1 MAILSIISKLS
12 HAYVLDLSII
22 LIVLWCGYFTIIL
35 LSYRYFQRVK
45 DLHKRVRR
53 NFKLLDAVIKD
64 VEDVSESGR
73 KIDEKPNQLRDS
85 QLKSGATLQLGD
97 AGRDWVERT
106 KTVVRM
112 VKACD
117 ETYQKLS
124 ERRKFLKWV
133 YSGFT
138 DFNEIRGL
146 DAKLGLIR
154 AEIQYQLWDNHK
166 EICKSLDL
174 SRSIVRSLQDRPI
187 VEQNSF
193 TYKQAAPTV
202 SIEWD
207 FKVLI
212 TTKRGLVPDEQ
223 KEMEY
228 LIMFQ
233 LHLLHAFLRDLEGL
247 SLESETEKAWVEE
260 AEHILSELQHDIHSI
275 QKTAHR
281 VRWLPYFRNW
291 MARRQ
296 LRERF
301 GHSKKWL
308 RQLMLKKYWFGLK
321 FIRRVPSKSVRP
333 SPQNQTQQQAT
344 RTDDKEILDLLDQFH
359 KQLNLEK
366 PKVHSRLKKLADSF
380 NEVHRLLIGTN
391 KGAVEGMENS
401 RKAWKEQMKIIVKD
415 AITSLSLASQSQKS
429 NSRRAWK
436 DQMKIIVKD
445 AITSLSPTSESQ
457 NRNSKMAWKDQVKI
471 IVKDAITYVSPAS
484 QSQKSNTIHKDTDDH
499 PWQKFSAEIE
509 RFEQAIDFLSLS
521 IEECRIEL
529 REETNSVVG
538 LEEDVHEMVS
548 RLTANRSTEH
558 FSTLSIVGMEGIG
571 KTTLA
576 KVVFNHKAIKNHFE
590 CRYWVSLPDHIVDH
604 KNLLLSI
611 LAKEVMPNHDENEN
625 EKDYSFKEVKD
636 FLKAKKYLLVLDKIS
651 NKETW
656 DTLIEA
662 FRDSKN
668 GSRILLTT
676 RDKSVASHA
685 GSPSFEPYQ
694 IQLRNKNQSW
704 VLFTQM
710 VRFQPKPSQPDQL
723 SSELKNLAEKVVK
736 RCGGLPL
743 CILSHG
749 YLLSGKEVSTKELSR
764 VLEHVSPYQTPWSD
778 NLETNGKDLPPHLKK
793 CLSYYAQFP
802 RDYEISDRRL
812 AALWV
817 AEGMVKRSSDQE
829 EESLKSVAEKYL
841 AELIRRNLVQI
852 VDGTLNR
859 KFETCFFPA
868 TLRQLWLREHPS
880 SGLDQ
885 QVLYYSFESSS
896 HGHDDGDGDGIKSPN
911 ILQNCRNP
919 RSMLCFDSR
928 EGDTPGE
935 DIGIF
940 LQKHIA
946 SGHLLQLKV
955 LDLEHV
961 FRPQLPK
968 NIGKL
973 IHLTYLGLRWTFLDS
988 IPPSIG
994 KLVNLET
1001 LDVKHSYIRTL
1012 PSSIWKLEKLQHLY
1026 MSDICRS
1033 KIEHQP
1039 KAKLIFH
1046 EPNTNFLQ
1054 NLELLRGAFIDK
1066 DSLLKDALKKMK
1078 KLQILD
1084 LAFQLE
1090 VSEQNDL
1097 SESLEE
1103 LQHLQELTLKSI
1115 DEMGQPQDL
1124 HVKHLS
1130 CLVNLSTL
1138 YLFGKLMNPSIIIN
1152 LSGIPQSLTEL
1163 TLSASELSDD
1173 PMPKL
1178 EKLHNLR
1185 SLCFYHGSYT
1195 GKKMVCSNG
1204 GFPELHVLKFWMLQE
1219 LEEWN
1224 VQEHAMPSLKRLEIR
1239 SCKKLK
1245 VPTNHELRHLKSLR
1259 ELKLKD
1265 MPVEFTKSIEKNK
1278 ELIWGD
1284 IAFFPVII
1292 TE

>member
-1 MAILSIISKLS
+1 
-12 HAYVLDLSII
+12 
-22 LIVLWCGYFTIIL
+22 
-35 LSYRYFQRVK
+35 
-45 DLHKRVRR
+45 
-53 NFKLLDAVIKD
+53 
-64 VEDVSESGR
+64 
-73 KIDEKPNQLRDS
+73 
-85 QLKSGATLQLGD
+85 
-97 AGRDWVERT
+97 
-106 KTVVRM
+106 
-112 VKACD
+112 
-117 ETYQKLS
+117 
-124 ERRKFLKWV
+124 
-133 YSGFT
+133 
-138 DFNEIRGL
+138 
-146 DAKLGLIR
+146 
-154 AEIQYQLWDNHK
+154 
-166 EICKSLDL
+166 
-174 SRSIVRSLQDRPI
+174 
-187 VEQNSF
+187 
-193 TYKQAAPTV
+193 
-202 SIEWD
+202 
-207 FKVLI
+207 
-212 TTKRGLVPDEQ
+212 
-223 KEMEY
+223 
-228 LIMFQ
+228 
-233 LHLLHAFLRDLEGL
+233 
-247 SLESETEKAWVEE
+247 
-260 AEHILSELQHDIHSI
+260 
-275 QKTAHR
+275 
-281 VRWLPYFRNW
+281 
-291 MARRQ
+291 
-296 LRERF
+296 
-301 GHSKKWL
+301 
-308 RQLMLKKYWFGLK
+308 
-321 FIRRVPSKSVRP
+321 
-333 SPQNQTQQQAT
+333 
-344 RTDDKEILDLLDQFH
+344 
-359 KQLNLEK
+359 
-366 PKVHSRLKKLADSF
+366 
-380 NEVHRLLIGTN
+380 
-391 KGAVEGMENS
+391 
-401 RKAWKEQMKIIVKD
+401 
-415 AITSLSLASQSQKS
+415 
-429 NSRRAWK
+429 
-436 DQMKIIVKD
+436 
-445 AITSLSPTSESQ
+445 
-457 NRNSKMAWKDQVKI
+457 MAWKDQVKI
-471 IVKDAITYVSPAS
+471 IVKDTITYVSPAS
-484 QSQKSNTIHKDTDDH
+484 QSRKSNTTHKDTDDH
-499 PWQKFSAEIE
+499 PWQKFSAEIG

-521 IEECRIEL
+521 IEECHIEL

-538 LEEDVHEMVS
+538 LEED
-548 RLTANRSTEH
+548 
-558 FSTLSIVGMEGIG
+558 
-571 KTTLA
+571 
-576 KVVFNHKAIKNHFE
+576 
-590 CRYWVSLPDHIVDH
+590 
-604 KNLLLSI
+604 
-611 LAKEVMPNHDENEN
+611 
-625 EKDYSFKEVKD
+625 EVKD

-676 RDKSVASHA
+676 RDKSVASHP
-685 GSPSFEPYQ
+685 GSPFDPYQ

-710 VRFQPKPSQPDQL
+710 VRFQPEPSQPDQL

-764 VLEHVSPYQTPWSD
+764 VLEHVVHTKHHGRITWKQMEKTY
-778 NLETNGKDLPPHLKK
+778 
-793 CLSYYAQFP
+793 
-802 RDYEISDRRL
+802 YEISDRRL

-852 VDGTLNR
+852 VDGTLNQ
-859 KFETCFFPA
+859 KFERCFFPA

-885 QVLYYSFESSS
+885 RVLYYSFESSS

-911 ILQNCRNP
+911 IMQNCSNP

-946 SGHLLQLKV
+946 SGHPLQLKV

-973 IHLTYLGLRWTFLDS
+973 IHLTYLGLRWTFLES

-1039 KAKLIFH
+1039 KAKLIYH

-1066 DSLLKDALKKMK
+1066 DSPFKDALKKMK

-1103 LQHLQELTLKSI
+1103 LQHLQELTSKSI
-1115 DEMGQPQDL
+1115 DEMGRPQDL

-1152 LSGIPQSLTEL
+1152 LSGIPQSLTDL
-1163 TLSASELSDD
+1163 TLSASGLSDD

-1265 MPVEFTKSIEKNK
+1265 MPVEFKKSIEKNK

-1284 IAFFPVII
+1284 IAFFPVNI
-1292 TE
+1292 T

>member
-22 LIVLWCGYFTIIL
+22 LIVLWYGYFSIIL

-45 DLHKRVRR
+45 DDHKRVIRS
-53 NFKLLDAVIKD
+53 FKLLDAVIKD
-64 VEDVSESGR
+64 VEDVSETGR

-154 AEIQYQLWDNHK
+154 AEIHYQLWDNHK

-193 TYKQAAPTV
+193 TYKRAAPTV

-212 TTKRGLVPDEQ
+212 TNNRGLVPDEQ

-260 AEHILSELQHDIHSI
+260 AEHILGELQDDIHSI

-301 GHSKKWL
+301 GHSKKRL
-308 RQLMLKKYWFGLK
+308 RQLMLKKYWFGLT

-344 RTDDKEILDLLDQFH
+344 RNDDKEILDLLEQFH

-415 AITSLSLASQSQKS
+415 AITSLSLASQSKKS

-457 NRNSKMAWKDQVKI
+457 NSNSKMAWKDQVKI

-484 QSQKSNTIHKDTDDH
+484 QSQKSNTTHKDTDDH

-509 RFEQAIDFLSLS
+509 REIERFEQAIDILSLS

-548 RLTANRSTEH
+548 RLTANSSTEH

-611 LAKEVMPNHDENEN
+611 LAKVVMPNHDENEN

-685 GSPSFEPYQ
+685 GSPNPYQ

-710 VRFQPKPSQPDQL
+710 VRFQPEPSQPDQL

-749 YLLSGKEVSTKELSR
+749 YLLSGKQVSTKELSR
-764 VLEHVSPYQTPWSD
+764 VLEHV
-778 NLETNGKDLPPHLKK
+778 
-793 CLSYYAQFP
+793 
-802 RDYEISDRRL
+802 RRL

-852 VDGTLNR
+852 VDGTLNQ
-859 KFETCFFPA
+859 KFRDMLLPCYSST
-868 TLRQLWLREHPS
+868 TLVARASKFGLRS
-880 SGLDQ
+880 A
-885 QVLYYSFESSS
+885 
-896 HGHDDGDGDGIKSPN
+896 
-911 ILQNCRNP
+911 
-919 RSMLCFDSR
+919 
-928 EGDTPGE
+928 GDTPGE

-946 SGHLLQLKV
+946 SGHLLQLKIRIV
-955 LDLEHV
+955 L
-961 FRPQLPK
+961 F
-968 NIGKL
+968 
-973 IHLTYLGLRWTFLDS
+973 
-988 IPPSIG
+988 
-994 KLVNLET
+994 
-1001 LDVKHSYIRTL
+1001 
-1012 PSSIWKLEKLQHLY
+1012 
-1026 MSDICRS
+1026 
-1033 KIEHQP
+1033 
-1039 KAKLIFH
+1039 
-1046 EPNTNFLQ
+1046 
-1054 NLELLRGAFIDK
+1054 
-1066 DSLLKDALKKMK
+1066 KDALKKMK

-1115 DEMGQPQDL
+1115 DEMGRPQDL

-1163 TLSASELSDD
+1163 TLSASGLSDD

-1265 MPVEFTKSIEKNK
+1265 MPVEFKKSIEKNK

-1284 IAFFPVII
+1284 IAFFHVNI
-1292 TE
+1292 T

>member
-1 MAILSIISKLS
+1 
-12 HAYVLDLSII
+12 
-22 LIVLWCGYFTIIL
+22 
-35 LSYRYFQRVK
+35 
-45 DLHKRVRR
+45 
-53 NFKLLDAVIKD
+53 
-64 VEDVSESGR
+64 
-73 KIDEKPNQLRDS
+73 
-85 QLKSGATLQLGD
+85 
-97 AGRDWVERT
+97 
-106 KTVVRM
+106 
-112 VKACD
+112 
-117 ETYQKLS
+117 
-124 ERRKFLKWV
+124 
-133 YSGFT
+133 
-138 DFNEIRGL
+138 
-146 DAKLGLIR
+146 
-154 AEIQYQLWDNHK
+154 
-166 EICKSLDL
+166 
-174 SRSIVRSLQDRPI
+174 
-187 VEQNSF
+187 
-193 TYKQAAPTV
+193 
-202 SIEWD
+202 
-207 FKVLI
+207 
-212 TTKRGLVPDEQ
+212 
-223 KEMEY
+223 
-228 LIMFQ
+228 
-233 LHLLHAFLRDLEGL
+233 
-247 SLESETEKAWVEE
+247 
-260 AEHILSELQHDIHSI
+260 
-275 QKTAHR
+275 
-281 VRWLPYFRNW
+281 
-291 MARRQ
+291 
-296 LRERF
+296 
-301 GHSKKWL
+301 
-308 RQLMLKKYWFGLK
+308 
-321 FIRRVPSKSVRP
+321 
-333 SPQNQTQQQAT
+333 
-344 RTDDKEILDLLDQFH
+344 
-359 KQLNLEK
+359 
-366 PKVHSRLKKLADSF
+366 
-380 NEVHRLLIGTN
+380 
-391 KGAVEGMENS
+391 
-401 RKAWKEQMKIIVKD
+401 
-415 AITSLSLASQSQKS
+415 
-429 NSRRAWK
+429 
-436 DQMKIIVKD
+436 
-445 AITSLSPTSESQ
+445 
-457 NRNSKMAWKDQVKI
+457 
-471 IVKDAITYVSPAS
+471 
-484 QSQKSNTIHKDTDDH
+484 
-499 PWQKFSAEIE
+499 
-509 RFEQAIDFLSLS
+509 
-521 IEECRIEL
+521 
-529 REETNSVVG
+529 
-538 LEEDVHEMVS
+538 
-548 RLTANRSTEH
+548 
-558 FSTLSIVGMEGIG
+558 
-571 KTTLA
+571 
-576 KVVFNHKAIKNHFE
+576 
-590 CRYWVSLPDHIVDH
+590 
-604 KNLLLSI
+604 
-611 LAKEVMPNHDENEN
+611 
-625 EKDYSFKEVKD
+625 
-636 FLKAKKYLLVLDKIS
+636 
-651 NKETW
+651 
-656 DTLIEA
+656 
-662 FRDSKN
+662 
-668 GSRILLTT
+668 
-676 RDKSVASHA
+676 
-685 GSPSFEPYQ
+685 
-694 IQLRNKNQSW
+694 
-704 VLFTQM
+704 
-710 VRFQPKPSQPDQL
+710 
-723 SSELKNLAEKVVK
+723 
-736 RCGGLPL
+736 
-743 CILSHG
+743 
-749 YLLSGKEVSTKELSR
+749 
-764 VLEHVSPYQTPWSD
+764 
-778 NLETNGKDLPPHLKK
+778 LETNGKDLPPHLKK

-852 VDGTLNR
+852 VDGTLNQ

-973 IHLTYLGLRWTFLDS
+973 IHLTYLGLRWTFLES

-1001 LDVKHSYIRTL
+1001 LDLKHSYIRTL

-1039 KAKLIFH
+1039 KAKLIYH

-1066 DSLLKDALKKMK
+1066 DSPFKDALKKMK

-1115 DEMGQPQDL
+1115 DEMGRPQDL

-1163 TLSASELSDD
+1163 TLSASGLSDD

-1265 MPVEFTKSIEKNK
+1265 MPVEFKKSIEKNK

-1284 IAFFPVII
+1284 IAFFHVNI
-1292 TE
+1292 T